1 MESQLCFNFAI
12 ARPGEEDTHLHVNIE
27 YFRKSDDHKAVR
39 FSLLFAV
46 EICFYRS
53 VDFWSWKLDPGFSI
67 WKFGTLKTNFF
78 KIGCFVFLSTIFAM
92 KRDGLN

>member
-1 MESQLCFNFAI
+1 MESQLYFNFAI
-12 ARPGEEDTHLHVNIE
+12 ARPGEEDTHLHVDIE

-46 EICFYRS
+46 EICFCRS

-67 WKFGTLKTNFF
+67 
-78 KIGCFVFLSTIFAM
+78 
-92 KRDGLN
+92 